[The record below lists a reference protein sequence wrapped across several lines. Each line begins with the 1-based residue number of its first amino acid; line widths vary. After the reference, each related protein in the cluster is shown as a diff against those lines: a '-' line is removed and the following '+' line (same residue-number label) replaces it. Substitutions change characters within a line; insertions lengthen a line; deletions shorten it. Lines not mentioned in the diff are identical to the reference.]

1 MNIKEKISKE
11 IVVFDGALG
20 TELQKRG
27 LKPGE
32 HPEEWNITHSETIV
46 DIHKSYIDAGADII
60 NANTFGVNRL
70 NFPDRCEE
78 LIDAAFNNAK
88 KAVKDTGKECAIAL
102 DIGSLGKLLKPA
114 GEIEFEEAVSIFKE
128 VVLLGVKNG
137 ADLILIETMT
147 DSLETKAAVI
157 AAKENSDLPVF
168 VSNAYDSSERLL
180 SGTDAKTMV
189 AILEGLSVDAIG
201 INCSLGPKQ
210 MKPIVEELCKYS
222 STPVF
227 VCPNAGLP
235 REENGKTVFDVDADE
250 FTEIQKEFLSLG
262 VHGIGGCCG
271 TTPEF
276 IKKLSLLKGEVT
288 PLPLNEKNYTVV
300 TSYANSVYFGE
311 RPVLIGERINP
322 TGKPNFKQALKD
334 NNISYILA
342 EASGQK
348 DKKID
353 ILDVNVGL
361 PEIDEAEMMCNS
373 IKAIQAVIDLPL
385 QIDTSDFD
393 AMEKALRIYNGK
405 AMINSV
411 NGKAEVMEK
420 VFPLV
425 KKYGGVVV
433 GLTLDEN
440 GIPETP
446 EGRIEIAKRIYD
458 TAEKYGVSKK
468 DIIIDP
474 LALTISSD
482 KNSAKT
488 TLEAVR
494 CIKEKLNGNTI
505 LGVSNISF
513 GLPQRDNIN
522 SAFFTMALHNGL
534 SSAIINP
541 YSEKMMES
549 FYSFLALSNC
559 ENGCEDYI
567 DFASENTA
575 ETASV
580 KVQEITN
587 LKTAIEKGLE
597 EKSSELAK
605 DLIKTTDSLEII
617 NNYIVPALD
626 NVGEGFEKKT
636 VFLPQ
641 LLMSANAAKAAF
653 DVIKETLKGKP
664 QETKGKIILATVK
677 GDIHDI
683 GKNIVKVL
691 LENYSFH
698 VIDLGKDV
706 PPEKIAET
714 AKKEKVKLVGLSA
727 LMTTT
732 VPAMKE
738 TIRLLNE
745 ELPECKTVVGGA
757 VLTEEYAES
766 IGADKY
772 AKDALETVK
781 YAENVLC

>member
-1 MNIKEKISKE
+1 MSIKETILNE
-11 IVVFDGALG
+11 IIVFDGALG

-32 HPEEWNITHSETIV
+32 HPEEWNITKSDVIV
-46 DIHKSYIDAGADII
+46 DIHKSYIDAGADVI
-60 NANTFGVNRL
+60 NANTFGVNKI
-70 NFPDRCEE
+70 NFPGRCEK
-78 LIDAAFNNAK
+78 LIDAAFLNAK
-88 KAVKDTGKECAIAL
+88 KAVRESGKECSIAL
-102 DIGSLGKLLKPA
+102 DIGSLGKLLKPT
-114 GEIEFEEAVSIFKE
+114 GEIEFEEAVEIFKE
-128 VVLLGVKNG
+128 IVLLGVKNG

-157 AAKENSDLPVF
+157 AAKENSDLPIF
-168 VSNAYDSSERLL
+168 VSNAYDASQRLL
-180 SGTDAKTMV
+180 SGTDAQTMV
-189 AILEGLSVDAIG
+189 AILEGLNVDAIG

-222 STPVF
+222 SKPVF

-250 FTEIQKEFLSLG
+250 FAEIQKEFLSVG

-276 IKKLSLLKGEVT
+276 IEKLSHLKKEVS
-288 PLPLNEKNYTVV
+288 PLTIEEKDYTVV
-300 TSYANSVYFGE
+300 TSYAKSVYFGE

-322 TGKPNFKQALKD
+322 TGKPKFKQALKE
-334 NNISYILA
+334 NNISYILN

-348 DKKID
+348 DKKVH

-361 PEIDEAEMMCNS
+361 PEIDEKEMMCNS
-373 IKAIQAVIDLPL
+373 IEAIQAVIDLPL

-411 NGKAEVMEK
+411 NGKEEVMEK

-440 GIPETP
+440 GIPETA
-446 EGRIEIAKRIYD
+446 EGRIKIAKKIYD
-458 TAEKYGVSKK
+458 TAQKYGINKK
-468 DIIIDP
+468 DIVIDP

-482 KNSAKT
+482 KDSAKT
-488 TLEAVR
+488 TLETVR
-494 CIKEKLNGNTI
+494 RIKEELNGNTI

-522 SAFFTMALHNGL
+522 AAFFTMALQKGL

-541 YSEKMMES
+541 YSDKMMES
-549 FYSFLALSNC
+549 YYSFLALSNC
-559 ENGCEDYI
+559 INGCEDYI
-567 DFASENTA
+567 EFASENG
-575 ETASV
+575 ETV
-580 KVQEITN
+580 KVTSQEITD
-587 LKTAIEKGLE
+587 LKTSIEKGLE
-597 EKSSELAK
+597 EKSGELAK
-605 DLIKTTDSLEII
+605 ELIKTKDSLEII
-617 NNYIVPALD
+617 NEYIVPALD
-626 NVGEGFEKKT
+626 KVGEGFEKKT

-653 DVIKETLKGKP
+653 DVIKETLQGKE
-664 QETKGKIILATVK
+664 QESKGKIILATVK

-691 LENYSFH
+691 LENYSFQ

-706 PPEKIAET
+706 PPETIVET
-714 AKKEKVKLVGLSA
+714 AKKENIKLVGLSA

-745 ELPECKTVVGGA
+745 ELPDCKTVVGGA
-757 VLTEEYAES
+757 VLTKEYAIS

-781 YAENVLC
+781 YAESIEL

>member
-1 MNIKEKISKE
+1 MNIKEKINNS
-11 IVVFDGALG
+11 IVIFDGALG

-32 HPEEWNITHSETIV
+32 HPEEWNISRKDDIIE
-46 DIHKSYIDAGADII
+46 IHKSYINAGADVI

-70 NFPDRCEE
+70 NFPHRVEE
-78 LIDAAFNNAK
+78 IISAAFENAK
-88 KAVKDTGKECAIAL
+88 KAREESKKECYIAL

-114 GEIEFEEAVSIFKE
+114 GEISFEEAVDIFKE
-128 VVLLGVKNG
+128 VVVSGTKNG

-157 AAKENSDLPVF
+157 AAKENSDLPVL
-168 VSNAYDSSERLL
+168 VSNAYDSSQRLL

-189 AILEGLSVDAIG
+189 AVLEGLNVDAIG

-210 MKPIVEELCKYS
+210 MKPIVEEICKYS

-235 REENGKTVFDVDADE
+235 REENGKTVFDVDENE
-250 FTEIQKEFLSLG
+250 FAQIQKEFALLG
-262 VHGIGGCCG
+262 VHGLGGCCG
-271 TTPEF
+271 TTPKYIEKLCE
-276 IKKLSLLKGEVT
+276 IKNTIK
-288 PLPLNEKNYTVV
+288 PLPVTKKDFTVV
-300 TSYANSVYFGE
+300 TSYSKSVYFSSE
-311 RPVLIGERINP
+311 PILIGERINP
-322 TGKPNFKQALKD
+322 TGKPKFKQALRE
-334 NNISYILA
+334 NNIGYILN
-342 EASGQK
+342 EATGQK
-348 DKKID
+348 DKKVH

-361 PEIDEAEMMCNS
+361 PEIDEKEMM
-373 IKAIQAVIDLPL
+373 IKAIQAIQAVVDLPL

-393 AMEKALRIYNGK
+393 AMEKAMRIYNGK
-405 AMINSV
+405 PMINSV
-411 NGKAEVMEK
+411 NGKDEVMEK

-440 GIPETP
+440 GIPETA
-446 EGRIEIAKRIYD
+446 EGRIKIAEKIYK
-458 TAEKYGVSKK
+458 TAEKYGIDKK
-468 DIIIDP
+468 DIVIDP

-494 CIKEKLNGNTI
+494 RIKEDLGGNTI

-513 GLPQRDNIN
+513 GLPCRDNIN
-522 SAFFTMALHNGL
+522 ATFFTLAMQNGL

-549 FYSFLALSNC
+549 FYSFLALGNF
-559 ENGCEDYI
+559 EKGCEDYI
-567 DFASENTA
+567 EFASVT
-575 ETASV
+575 TDTQKVS
-580 KVQEITN
+580 VQEIED

-597 EKSSELAK
+597 EKASSIAEK
-605 DLIKTTDSLEII
+605 LIKEKTALEII
-617 NNYIVPALD
+617 NEEIVPALD
-626 NVGEGFEKKT
+626 NVGADFEKKT
-636 VFLPQ
+636 IFLPQ
-641 LLMSANAAKAAF
+641 LLMSANAAKSAF
-653 DVIKETLKGKP
+653 DVIKKSMQGEKQTS
-664 QETKGKIILATVK
+664 KGKIILATVK

-683 GKNIVKVL
+683 GKNIVKVI
-691 LENYSFH
+691 LENYSFD

-706 PPEKIAET
+706 SPETIVQKAIE
-714 AKKEKVKLVGLSA
+714 EDVKLVGLSA

-738 TIRLLNE
+738 TIRLLNKE
-745 ELPECKTVVGGA
+745 KPDCKTVVGGA
-757 VLTEEYAES
+757 VLTEEYAKM

-772 AKDALETVK
+772 AKDAMETVR
-781 YAENVLC
+781 YAESMEL

>member
-1 MNIKEKISKE
+1 MNIKEKVTSE
-11 IVVFDGALG
+11 IVIFDGALG

-32 HPEEWNITHSETIV
+32 HPEEWNITHSDVIT
-46 DIHKSYIDAGADII
+46 DIHRSYIDAGADVI

-70 NFPDRCEE
+70 NFPDRIEE
-78 LIDAAFNNAK
+78 LVSAAFSNAK
-88 KAVKDTGKECAIAL
+88 KAVKDSGKECAIAL

-114 GEIEFEEAVSIFKE
+114 GEIEFEEAVEIFKE
-128 VVLLGVKNG
+128 IVLSGAKNG

-168 VSNAYDSSERLL
+168 VSNAYDSSHRLL
-180 SGTDAKTMV
+180 CGADAGTMV
-189 AILEGLSVDAIG
+189 AMLEGLGIDAIG

-210 MKPIVEELCKYS
+210 MKPIVEDLCRYS

-235 REENGKTVFDVDADE
+235 REENGKTVFDVTADE
-250 FTEIQKEFLSLG
+250 FAEIQKEFLETG
-262 VHGIGGCCG
+262 VHGVGGCCG

-276 IKKLSLLKGEVT
+276 INKLSLLKNEIT
-288 PLPLNEKNYTVV
+288 PLPVEEKNYTVV
-300 TSYANSVYFGE
+300 TSFAKSVYFGK

-322 TGKPNFKQALKD
+322 TGKSKFKQALRD
-334 NNISYILA
+334 NNISYILG
-342 EASGQK
+342 EATGQK
-348 DKKID
+348 DKKVH

-361 PEIDEAEMMCNS
+361 PEIDETEMMCRS
-373 IKAIQAVIDLPL
+373 IQAIQAVVDLPL

-393 AMEKALRIYNGK
+393 AMEKAMRIYNGK
-405 AMINSV
+405 PMINSV

-440 GIPETP
+440 GIPETVD
-446 EGRIEIAKRIYD
+446 GRIEIAKKIYD
-458 TAEKYGVSKK
+458 TAEKYSISKK
-468 DIIIDP
+468 DIVIDP

-488 TLEAVR
+488 TLETVR
-494 CIKEKLNGNTI
+494 KINEELNGNTI

-513 GLPQRDNIN
+513 GLPERDNIN
-522 SAFFTMALHNGL
+522 SAFFTMAMQKGL

-541 YSEKMMES
+541 YSDKMMQS
-549 FYSFLALSNC
+549 YYSFLALENC

-567 DFASENTA
+567 DFASVNKQE
-575 ETASV
+575 V
-580 KVQEITN
+580 KVNVQEITD

-597 EKSSELAK
+597 EKASALAEE
-605 DLIKTTDSLEII
+605 LIKAKDSLEII
-617 NNYIVPALD
+617 NEFIVPALD
-626 NVGEGFEKKT
+626 NVGDGFEKKT
-636 VFLPQ
+636 IFLPQ

-653 DVIKETLKGKP
+653 DVIKKNMKGEK
-664 QETKGKIILATVK
+664 QESKGKIILATVK

-691 LENYSFH
+691 LENYSFD

-706 PPEKIAET
+706 PPELIVET
-714 AKKEKVKLVGLSA
+714 AKKENVKLVGLSA

-738 TIRLLNE
+738 TIALLKKE
-745 ELPECKTVVGGA
+745 FPCCKTVVGGA
-757 VLTEEYAES
+757 VLTEEYANS

-772 AKDALETVK
+772 AKDAMETVK
-781 YAENVLC
+781 YAESIEL

>member
-11 IVVFDGALG
+11 IVIFDGALG

-32 HPEEWNITHSETIV
+32 HPEEWNISHSDIIV
-46 DIHKSYIDAGADII
+46 DIHKSYIEAGADII
-60 NANTFGVNRL
+60 NANTFGVNAL
-70 NFPDRCEE
+70 NFPGRCEE
-78 LIDAAFNNAK
+78 LIDAAFKNAK
-88 KAVKDTGKECAIAL
+88 KAVTESGKKCFIAL
-102 DIGSLGKLLKPA
+102 DIGSLGKLLKPT
-114 GEIEFEEAVSIFKE
+114 GEIEFEEAVNIFKE

-157 AAKENSDLPVF
+157 AAKENSDLPIF
-168 VSNAYDSSERLL
+168 VSNAYDSSQRLL

-210 MKPIVEELCKYS
+210 MKPIVEELCRYS
-222 STPVF
+222 STPIF

-235 REENGKTVFDVDADE
+235 REENGKTVFDVNADE
-250 FTEIQKEFLSLG
+250 FAEIQKDFLSLG

-276 IKKLSLLKGEVT
+276 IKKLSRLKNEVST
-288 PLPLNEKNYTVV
+288 LPLSEKNYTVV
-300 TSYANSVYFGE
+300 SSYAKSVYFGE

-322 TGKPNFKQALKD
+322 TGKPKFKQALKD
-334 NNISYILA
+334 NNISYILS

-348 DKKID
+348 DKKVD

-361 PEIDEAEMMCNS
+361 PEINETEMMCNS
-373 IKAIQAVIDLPL
+373 IEAIQAVIDLPL
-385 QIDTSDFD
+385 QIDTSEFE

-411 NGKAEVMEK
+411 NGKKEVMDK

-440 GIPETP
+440 GIPETAD
-446 EGRIEIAKRIYD
+446 GRIEIAKRIYD
-458 TAEKYGVSKK
+458 TAEKYGISKK
-468 DIIIDP
+468 DVVIDP

-482 KNSAKT
+482 KKSAKT
-488 TLEAVR
+488 TLETVR
-494 CIKEKLNGNTI
+494 RIKEELNGNTI

-522 SAFFTMALHNGL
+522 SAFFTMALQKGL

-541 YSEKMMES
+541 YSEKMMQS
-549 FYSFLALSNC
+549 FYSFLALSDC

-567 DFASENTA
+567 DFASENT
-575 ETASV
+575 ETTKISSS
-580 KVQEITN
+580 EITS
-587 LKTAIEKGLE
+587 LKVAIEKGLE
-597 EKSSELAK
+597 EKANELAK
-605 DLIKTTDSLEII
+605 ELVSEKDSLEII
-617 NNYIVPALD
+617 NDYIVPALD
-626 NVGEGFEKKT
+626 NVGIGFENKT

-664 QETKGKIILATVK
+664 QETKGKVILATVK

-691 LENYSFH
+691 LENYSFQ

-706 PPEKIAET
+706 SPEKIVET
-714 AKKEKVKLVGLSA
+714 AKAENVKLVGLSA

-738 TIRLLNE
+738 TIRLLNK
-745 ELPECKTVVGGA
+745 ELPDCKTVVGGA
-757 VLTEEYAES
+757 VLTEEYANS

-781 YAENVLC
+781 YAESIEL

>member
-1 MNIKEKISKE
+1 MNIKEKIANG

-32 HPEEWNITHSETIV
+32 HPEEWNLTHSDVIT
-46 DIHKSYIDAGADII
+46 DIHRSYIDAGADVI

-70 NFPDRCEE
+70 NFPDRIEE
-78 LIDAAFNNAK
+78 LVSAAFENAK
-88 KAVKDTGKECAIAL
+88 KAVKELGKECFVAL

-114 GEIEFEEAVSIFKE
+114 GEIEFEDAVNIFKE

-180 SGTDAKTMV
+180 CGADAETMV
-189 AILEGLSVDAIG
+189 AMLEGLSVDAIG

-210 MKPIVEELCKYS
+210 MKPIVEKLCRYS

-235 REENGKTVFDVDADE
+235 REENGKTVFDVKADE
-250 FTEIQKEFLSLG
+250 FAEIQKEFLGMG

-276 IKKLSLLKGEVT
+276 INKLSHLKNEIT
-288 PLPLNEKNYTVV
+288 PLPIEEKNFTVV
-300 TSYANSVYFGE
+300 TSFAKSVYFGK

-322 TGKPNFKQALKD
+322 TGKSKFKQALRE
-334 NNISYILA
+334 NNISYILG
-342 EASGQK
+342 EATGQK
-348 DKKID
+348 DKKVH

-361 PEIDEAEMMCNS
+361 PEIDETEMMCRS
-373 IKAIQAVIDLPL
+373 IEAIQAVVDLPL

-393 AMEKALRIYNGK
+393 AMEKAMRIYNGK
-405 AMINSV
+405 PMINSV
-411 NGKAEVMEK
+411 NGKKEVMEK

-440 GIPETP
+440 GIPETAD
-446 EGRIEIAKRIYD
+446 GRIEIAKKIYD
-458 TAEKYGVSKK
+458 TAEKHGISRKNIV
-468 DIIIDP
+468 IDP

-494 CIKEKLNGNTI
+494 RIKDELNGNTI

-513 GLPQRDNIN
+513 GLPERDNIN
-522 SAFFTMALHNGL
+522 SAFFTMAMQKGL

-541 YSEKMMES
+541 YSDKMMQS
-549 FYSFLALSNC
+549 YYSFLALENF

-567 DFASENTA
+567 DFASSNKQE
-575 ETASV
+575 V
-580 KVQEITN
+580 KVNVQEIAD

-597 EKSSELAK
+597 EKASALAEE
-605 DLIKTTDSLEII
+605 LIKTKDSLEII
-617 NNYIVPALD
+617 NEFIVPALD
-626 NVGEGFEKKT
+626 NVGDGFEKKT

-653 DVIKETLKGKP
+653 DVIKKNMQGEK
-664 QETKGKIILATVK
+664 QESKGKIILATVK

-691 LENYSFH
+691 LENYSFD

-706 PPEKIAET
+706 PPELIVET
-714 AKKEKVKLVGLSA
+714 AKKENVKLVGLSA

-738 TIRLLNE
+738 TISLLKK
-745 ELPECKTVVGGA
+745 ELPSCKTVVGGA
-757 VLTEEYAES
+757 VLTEEYANS

-772 AKDALETVK
+772 AKDAMETVK
-781 YAENVLC
+781 YAESIKL

>member
-1 MNIKEKISKE
+1 MNIKEKITDG

-32 HPEEWNITHSETIV
+32 HPEEWNLTHKRDIIE
-46 DIHKSYIDAGADII
+46 IHKSYIEAGADVI

-70 NFPDRCEE
+70 NFPGR
-78 LIDAAFNNAK
+78 IDEIISAAFKNAK
-88 KAVKDTGKECAIAL
+88 TAREECKKECFITL

-128 VVLLGVKNG
+128 VVLSGVKNG

-168 VSNAYDSSERLL
+168 VSNAYDASQRLL
-180 SGTDAKTMV
+180 SGTDAQTMV
-189 AILEGLSVDAIG
+189 AILEGLGVDAIG

-210 MKPIVEELCKYS
+210 MKPIVEDLLKFS

-235 REENGKTVFDVDADE
+235 REENGKTVFDVNADE
-250 FTEIQKEFLSLG
+250 FAEIQKEFLGMG

-276 IKKLSLLKGEVT
+276 INKLSLLKAETT
-288 PLPLNEKNYTVV
+288 PLPLEEKNYTVV
-300 TSYANSVYFGE
+300 TSYAKSVYFGE

-322 TGKPNFKQALKD
+322 TGKSKFKQALKD
-334 NNISYILA
+334 NNISYILG
-342 EASGQK
+342 EATGQK
-348 DKKID
+348 DKKVH

-361 PEIDEAEMMCNS
+361 PEINETEMMCRS
-373 IKAIQAVIDLPL
+373 IQAIQAVVDLPL

-393 AMEKALRIYNGK
+393 AMEKAMRLYNGK
-405 AMINSV
+405 PMINSV
-411 NGKAEVMEK
+411 NGKTEVMEK

-440 GIPETP
+440 GIPETAD
-446 EGRIEIAKRIYD
+446 GRIEIAKRIYD
-458 TAEKYGVSKK
+458 TAEKYEISKK
-468 DIIIDP
+468 DIVIDP

-482 KNSAKT
+482 KKSAVT

-494 CIKEKLNGNTI
+494 KIKEELNGNTI

-513 GLPQRDNIN
+513 GLPERDNIN
-522 SAFFTMALHNGL
+522 SAFFTMAMQKGL

-541 YSEKMMES
+541 YSDKMMQS
-549 FYSFLALSNC
+549 YYSFIALNDC

-567 DFASENTA
+567 DFASVNKQE
-575 ETASV
+575 V
-580 KVQEITN
+580 KVNVQEIAD
-587 LKTAIEKGLE
+587 LKTAIEKGLS
-597 EKSSELAK
+597 EKAALLAE
-605 DLIKTTDSLEII
+605 DLIKVKDSLEII
-617 NNYIVPALD
+617 NEFIVPALD
-626 NVGEGFEKKT
+626 NVGDGFEKKT

-653 DVIKETLKGKP
+653 DVIKKNMTGKTQESKGR
-664 QETKGKIILATVK
+664 IILATVK

-691 LENYSFH
+691 LENYSFD

-706 PPEKIAET
+706 SPETIVET
-714 AKKEKVKLVGLSA
+714 AKKENVKLVGLSA

-738 TIRLLNE
+738 TIRLLKEN
-745 ELPECKTVVGGA
+745 LPQCKTVVGGA
-757 VLTEEYAES
+757 VLTEEYANS

-772 AKDALETVK
+772 AKDAMETVR
-781 YAENVLC
+781 YAESIEL

>member
-11 IVVFDGALG
+11 IIVFDGALG
-20 TELQKRG
+20 TELQKKG

-32 HPEEWNITHSETIV
+32 HPEEWNITQSEIIV
-46 DIHKSYIDAGADII
+46 DIHKSYINSGADVI

-70 NFPDRCEE
+70 NFPGRCEE
-78 LIDAAFNNAK
+78 LIDAAFANAK
-88 KAVKDTGKECAIAL
+88 KAVKESGKDCFIAL

-114 GEIEFEEAVSIFKE
+114 GEIDFEEAVSIFKE

-157 AAKENSDLPVF
+157 AAKENSDLPIF
-168 VSNAYDSSERLL
+168 VSNAYDSSHRLL
-180 SGTDAKTMV
+180 SGTDAKSMV

-210 MKPIVEELCKYS
+210 MKPIVEELCRYS

-235 REENGKTVFDVDADE
+235 REENGKTVFDVNADE
-250 FTEIQKEFLSLG
+250 FAEIQKEFLSLG

-276 IKKLSLLKGEVT
+276 IKKLSLLKNEIT
-288 PLPLNEKNYTVV
+288 PLSLSKKNYTVV
-300 TSYANSVYFGE
+300 TSYAKSVYFGE

-322 TGKPNFKQALKD
+322 TGKPKFKQALKD
-334 NNISYILA
+334 NNIAYILS

-348 DKKID
+348 DKNVD

-361 PEIDEAEMMCNS
+361 PEINETEMMCKS
-373 IKAIQAVIDLPL
+373 IEAIQAVIDLPL

-411 NGKAEVMEK
+411 NGKEEVMEK

-440 GIPETP
+440 GIPETA
-446 EGRIEIAKRIYD
+446 EGRIEIAKKIYD
-458 TAEKYGVSKK
+458 TAEKYGISKK
-468 DIIIDP
+468 DIVIDP

-482 KNSAKT
+482 KDSAKT

-494 CIKEKLNGNTI
+494 RIKEELNGNTI

-522 SAFFTMALHNGL
+522 SAFFTMALQKGL

-541 YSEKMMES
+541 YSEKMMQS

-567 DFASENTA
+567 EFASENT
-575 ETASV
+575 ETV
-580 KVQEITN
+580 KTSTQEITS

-605 DLIKTTDSLEII
+605 ELIKTNDSLEII

-626 NVGEGFEKKT
+626 SVGEGFEKKT

-653 DVIKETLKGKP
+653 DVIKENLKGQK
-664 QETKGKIILATVK
+664 QKSKGKVILATVK

-691 LENYSFH
+691 LENYSFD

-706 PPEKIAET
+706 SPETIVKV
-714 AKKEKVKLVGLSA
+714 AKNENVKLVGLSA

-738 TIRLLNE
+738 TINLLNK
-745 ELPECKTVVGGA
+745 ELPDCKTVVGGA
-757 VLTEEYAES
+757 VLTEEYANS

-781 YAENVLC
+781 YAESIKL

>member
-1 MNIKEKISKE
+1 MNIKEKITEE
-11 IVVFDGALG
+11 IIVFDGAFG

-32 HPEEWNITHSETIV
+32 HPEEWNITHSDVIV

-70 NFPDRCEE
+70 NFPDRTEE
-78 LIDAAFNNAK
+78 LITAAINNAK
-88 KAVKDTGKECAIAL
+88 EAVRISGKECFVTL

-114 GEIEFEEAVSIFKE
+114 GELDFEDAVSIFSE
-128 VVLLGVKNG
+128 VVIYGTKAG

-168 VSNAYDSSERLL
+168 VSNAYDASERLL

-189 AILEGLSVDAIG
+189 AILEGLRVDAIG
-201 INCSLGPKQ
+201 INCSLGPEQ
-210 MKPIVEELCKYS
+210 MKPIVKELCKYS
-222 STPVF
+222 SLPVF

-235 REENGKTVFDVDADE
+235 REENGKTVFDVKADE
-250 FTEIQKEFLSLG
+250 FAEIQEEFVSMG

-276 IKKLSLLKGEVT
+276 IKKLAEIKNIAS
-288 PLPLNEKNYTVV
+288 PLPIEKKNYTVV
-300 TSYANSVYFGE
+300 TSFAKSVYFGE
-311 RPVLIGERINP
+311 KPVLIGERINP
-322 TGKPNFKQALKD
+322 TGKPKFKQALKD
-334 NNISYILA
+334 NNISYILG
-342 EASGQK
+342 EATGQK
-348 DKKID
+348 DRNVH

-361 PEIDEAEMMCNS
+361 PEIDETEMMCS
-373 IKAIQAVIDLPL
+373 AVRAIQSVIDLPL
-385 QIDTSDFD
+385 QIDTSDSD
-393 AMEKALRIYNGK
+393 AMEKSMRIYNGK
-405 AMINSV
+405 PMINSV
-411 NGKAEVMEK
+411 NGKEEVMQK

-440 GIPETP
+440 GIPETAD
-446 EGRIEIAKRIYD
+446 GRIEIAKRICD
-458 TAEKYGVSKK
+458 TAEKHGIDKK
-468 DIIIDP
+468 DIVIDP

-482 KNSAKT
+482 RKSALT

-494 CIKEKLNGNTI
+494 RIREELSLNTI

-513 GLPQRDNIN
+513 GLPARDNIN
-522 SAFFTMALHNGL
+522 SSFFTMAMQKGL

-541 YSEKMMES
+541 YSDKMMQS
-549 FYSFLALSNC
+549 YYSFLALSDC

-567 DFASENTA
+567 DFASQNT
-575 ETASV
+575 ETQKTA
-580 KVQEITN
+580 VQEITN

-597 EKSSELAK
+597 EKSAALAEE
-605 DLIKTTDSLEII
+605 LIKEKNALDII
-617 NNYIVPALD
+617 NEFIVPALD
-626 NVGEGFEKKT
+626 AVGDGFEKKK

-641 LLMSANAAKAAF
+641 LLMSANAAKSAF
-653 DVIKETLKGKP
+653 DVIKKNMQGESKKS
-664 QETKGKIILATVK
+664 KGKIILATVK

-691 LENYSFH
+691 LENYSYE
-698 VIDLGKDV
+698 VLDLGKDV
-706 PPEKIAET
+706 EPELIVET
-714 AKKEKVKLVGLSA
+714 AKKENVSLVGLSA

-738 TIRLLNE
+738 TIRLLNK
-745 ELPECKTVVGGA
+745 ELPHCRTMVGGA
-757 VLTEEYAES
+757 VLTEEYAQS

-772 AKDALETVK
+772 AKDAMESVK
-781 YAENVLC
+781 YAESIKL

>member
-1 MNIKEKISKE
+1 MNIKEKVTSE
-11 IVVFDGALG
+11 IVIFDGALG

-32 HPEEWNITHSETIV
+32 HPEEWNITHSDVIT
-46 DIHKSYIDAGADII
+46 DIHRSYIDAGADVI

-70 NFPDRCEE
+70 NFPDRIEE
-78 LIDAAFNNAK
+78 LVSAAFRNAK
-88 KAVKDTGKECAIAL
+88 KAVKDSGKECAIAL

-114 GEIEFEEAVSIFKE
+114 GEIEFEEAVEIFKE
-128 VVLLGVKNG
+128 IVLSGVKSG

-168 VSNAYDSSERLL
+168 VSNAYDSSHRLL
-180 SGTDAKTMV
+180 CGADAETMV
-189 AILEGLSVDAIG
+189 AMLEGLRVDAIG

-210 MKPIVEELCKYS
+210 MKPIVEDLCRYS

-235 REENGKTVFDVDADE
+235 HEEKGKTVFDVTADE
-250 FTEIQKEFLSLG
+250 FAEIQKEFLETG
-262 VHGIGGCCG
+262 VHGVGGCCG

-276 IKKLSLLKGEVT
+276 INKLSLLKNEIT
-288 PLPLNEKNYTVV
+288 PLPVEEKNYTVV
-300 TSYANSVYFGE
+300 TSFAKSVYFGK

-322 TGKPNFKQALKD
+322 TGKSKFKQALRD
-334 NNISYILA
+334 NNISYILG
-342 EASGQK
+342 EATGQK
-348 DKKID
+348 DKKVH

-361 PEIDEAEMMCNS
+361 PEIDETEMMCRS
-373 IKAIQAVIDLPL
+373 IQAIQAVVDLPL

-393 AMEKALRIYNGK
+393 AMEKAMRIYNGK
-405 AMINSV
+405 PMINSV

-440 GIPETP
+440 GIPETVD
-446 EGRIEIAKRIYD
+446 GRIEIAKRIYD
-458 TAEKYGVSKK
+458 TAEKYSISKK
-468 DIIIDP
+468 DIVIDP

-488 TLEAVR
+488 TLETVR
-494 CIKEKLNGNTI
+494 KIKEELNGNTI

-513 GLPQRDNIN
+513 GLPERDNIN
-522 SAFFTMALHNGL
+522 SAFFTMAMQKGL

-541 YSEKMMES
+541 YSDKMMQS
-549 FYSFLALSNC
+549 YYSFLALENC

-567 DFASENTA
+567 DFASVNKQE
-575 ETASV
+575 V
-580 KVQEITN
+580 KVNVQEITD

-597 EKSSELAK
+597 EKASALAEE
-605 DLIKTTDSLEII
+605 LIKEKDSLEII
-617 NNYIVPALD
+617 NEFIVPALD
-626 NVGEGFEKKT
+626 NVGDGFEKKT

-653 DVIKETLKGKP
+653 DVIKKNMKGEK
-664 QETKGKIILATVK
+664 QESKGKIILATVK

-691 LENYSFH
+691 LENYSFD

-706 PPEKIAET
+706 PPELIVET
-714 AKKEKVKLVGLSA
+714 AKKENVKLVGLSA

-738 TIRLLNE
+738 TIALLKK
-745 ELPECKTVVGGA
+745 ELPSCKTVVGGA
-757 VLTEEYAES
+757 VLTEEYANS

-772 AKDALETVK
+772 AKDAMETVK
-781 YAENVLC
+781 YAESIEL

>member
-1 MNIKEKISKE
+1 MNIKEKITDG

-32 HPEEWNITHSETIV
+32 HPEEWNLTHKRDIIE
-46 DIHKSYIDAGADII
+46 IHKSYIEAGADVI

-70 NFPDRCEE
+70 NFPGR
-78 LIDAAFNNAK
+78 IDEIISAAFKNAK
-88 KAVKDTGKECAIAL
+88 TAREECKKECFITL

-128 VVLLGVKNG
+128 VVLSGVKNG

-168 VSNAYDSSERLL
+168 VSNAYDASQRLL
-180 SGTDAKTMV
+180 SGTDAQTMV
-189 AILEGLSVDAIG
+189 ALLDGLGVDAIG

-210 MKPIVEELCKYS
+210 MKPIVEDLLKFS

-235 REENGKTVFDVDADE
+235 REENGKTVFDVNADE
-250 FTEIQKEFLSLG
+250 FAEIQKEFLGMG

-276 IKKLSLLKGEVT
+276 INKLSLLKAETT
-288 PLPLNEKNYTVV
+288 PLPLEEKNYTVV
-300 TSYANSVYFGE
+300 TSYAKSVYFGE

-322 TGKPNFKQALKD
+322 TGKSKFKQALKD
-334 NNISYILA
+334 NNISYILG
-342 EASGQK
+342 EATGQK
-348 DKKID
+348 DKKVH

-361 PEIDEAEMMCNS
+361 PEINETEMMCRS
-373 IKAIQAVIDLPL
+373 IQAIQAVVDLPL

-393 AMEKALRIYNGK
+393 AMEKAMRLYNGK
-405 AMINSV
+405 PMINSV
-411 NGKAEVMEK
+411 NGKTEVMEK

-440 GIPETP
+440 GIPETAD
-446 EGRIEIAKRIYD
+446 GRIEIAKRIYD
-458 TAEKYGVSKK
+458 TAEKYEISKK
-468 DIIIDP
+468 DIVIDP

-482 KNSAKT
+482 KKSAVT

-494 CIKEKLNGNTI
+494 KIKEELNGNTI

-513 GLPQRDNIN
+513 GLPERDNIN
-522 SAFFTMALHNGL
+522 SAFFTMAMQKGL

-541 YSEKMMES
+541 YSDKMMQS
-549 FYSFLALSNC
+549 YYSFIALNDC

-567 DFASENTA
+567 DFASVNKQE
-575 ETASV
+575 V
-580 KVQEITN
+580 KVNVQEIAD
-587 LKTAIEKGLE
+587 LKTAIEKGLS
-597 EKSSELAK
+597 EKAALLAE
-605 DLIKTTDSLEII
+605 DLIKVKDSLEII
-617 NNYIVPALD
+617 NEFIVPALD
-626 NVGEGFEKKT
+626 NVGDGFEKKT

-653 DVIKETLKGKP
+653 DVIKKNMTGKTQESKGR
-664 QETKGKIILATVK
+664 IILATVK

-691 LENYSFH
+691 LENYSFD

-706 PPEKIAET
+706 SPETIVET
-714 AKKEKVKLVGLSA
+714 AKKENVKLVGLSA

-738 TIRLLNE
+738 TIRLLKEN
-745 ELPECKTVVGGA
+745 LPQCKTVVGGA
-757 VLTEEYAES
+757 VLTEEYANS

-772 AKDALETVK
+772 AKDAMETVR
-781 YAENVLC
+781 YAESIEL

>member
-1 MNIKEKISKE
+1 MNIKEKIANQV
-11 IVVFDGALG
+11 VVFDGALG

-32 HPEEWNITHSETIV
+32 HPEEWNITHSEVIT
-46 DIHKSYIDAGADII
+46 DIHRSYIDAGADVIS
-60 NANTFGVNRL
+60 ANTFGVNRI
-70 NFPDRCEE
+70 NFPERTEE
-78 LIDAAFNNAK
+78 IISAAFINAK
-88 KAVKDTGKECAIAL
+88 KAVRESGKECAVAL

-114 GEIEFEEAVSIFKE
+114 GEIEFEEAVEIFKE
-128 VVLLGVKNG
+128 IVLLGVKNG

-147 DSLETKAAVI
+147 DSLETKAAVL

-168 VSNAYDSSERLL
+168 VSNAYDASQRLL
-180 SGTDAKTMV
+180 SGADAKTMV
-189 AILEGLSVDAIG
+189 AILEGLGVDAIG
-201 INCSLGPKQ
+201 INCSLGPVQ
-210 MKPIVEELCKYS
+210 MKPIVEELLKYS

-235 REENGKTVFDVDADE
+235 REENGKTVFDVTADE
-250 FTEIQKEFLSLG
+250 FAEIQKDFVKAG
-262 VHGIGGCCG
+262 VRGIGGCCG

-276 IKKLSLLKGEVT
+276 IKKLSLLKNEIT
-288 PLPLNEKNYTVV
+288 PLPLEEKNYTVV
-300 TSYANSVYFGE
+300 TSYAKSVYFGE

-322 TGKPNFKQALKD
+322 TGKSKFKQALRE
-334 NNISYILA
+334 NNISYILG
-342 EASGQK
+342 EATGQK
-348 DKKID
+348 DKKVH

-361 PEIDEAEMMCNS
+361 PEIDETEMMCNS
-373 IKAIQAVIDLPL
+373 VKAIQAVVDLPL

-393 AMEKALRIYNGK
+393 AMEKAMRLYNGK
-405 AMINSV
+405 PMINSV

-440 GIPETP
+440 GIPETAD
-446 EGRIEIAKRIYD
+446 GRIEIAKRIYD
-458 TAEKYGVSKK
+458 TAEKYGINKK
-468 DIIIDP
+468 DIVIDP

-482 KNSAKT
+482 KDSAKT

-494 CIKEKLNGNTI
+494 KIKEELNGNTI

-513 GLPQRDNIN
+513 GLPERDNIN
-522 SAFFTMALHNGL
+522 SAFFTMAMQKGL

-541 YSEKMMES
+541 YSDKMMQS
-549 FYSFLALSNC
+549 YYSYLALANC
-559 ENGCEDYI
+559 ENGCDDYI
-567 DFASENTA
+567 DFASANKQ
-575 ETASV
+575 ETKV
-580 KVQEITN
+580 NVQEITD

-597 EKSSELAK
+597 EKAAALAEE
-605 DLIKTTDSLEII
+605 LIKTTDSLEII
-617 NNYIVPALD
+617 NEFIVPALD
-626 NVGEGFEKKT
+626 NVGDGFEKKT

-653 DVIKETLKGKP
+653 DVIKKNMTGEKQKSKGKV
-664 QETKGKIILATVK
+664 ILATVK

-691 LENYSFH
+691 LENYSFE

-706 PPEKIAET
+706 PPETIVET
-714 AKKEKVKLVGLSA
+714 AKNKNVKLVGLSA

-738 TIRLLNE
+738 TIALLRKV
-745 ELPECKTVVGGA
+745 LPECKTIVGGA
-757 VLTEEYAES
+757 VLTEEYAFS

-772 AKDALETVK
+772 AKDAMETVR
-781 YAENVLC
+781 YAETVDL